1 MKEKKRTHTI
11 QKQYPV
17 DFLKIN
23 IFKNSPKPYLTALL
37 HPARFTLH
45 KKSFLKDLMTKEEAK
60 ISKIK
65 YDYCR

>member
-17 DFLKIN
+17 DFLIIN

-37 HPARFTLH
+37 HPARFTLQ
-45 KKSFLKDLMTKEEAK
+45 K
-60 ISKIK
+60 IFS
-65 YDYCR
+65 